1 MEGSF
6 KNKKIMLLA
15 VILLFPPFLFSCQ
28 TIGGKFIGSAIKRST
43 QEIGKAISKED
54 SYNFFYDQGDHLEE
68 LIKADKFEEAAD
80 LYVSHKV
87 FFQKKI
93 EKYQGKLI
101 LIADKLN
108 NDRNIQIKETIKK
121 IESIVWPTPYSQW
134 VAIKDK
140 INNATNLLEQYDSQ
154 PMLLESN
161 YRSPFANI
169 LETKLNELTNN
180 IKEDSSTQFS
190 SFNHFSDSS
199 FFKLYPTAPKSKDF
213 MDEYF
218 SLIQNK
224 IKSANTNQIKQF
236 ISLYPK
242 GEVLSSNLF
251 VEISNSYVDCH
262 LREKKEIGSLNLQSI
277 LTTIKD
283 AQEEGFEPT
292 KIPNLKMGF
301 AEATSKTDMTENQ
314 NEFPYHIEID
324 IPFQTIEVNLNDVLS
339 KDNPDSLDYLIV
351 IDVAVVRADGTVIH
365 REKVSSKYV
374 ADTRSDPNPEYEIA
388 RFNVT
393 QAQNNLANAQRQ
405 SSSNN
410 PYASP
415 LANLIGT
422 IAQGAAVIV
431 HKNNYNKAMAIFNS
445 TPQFIEKPIYQ
456 TYEFSKLQIDIT
468 KILLANYYIIDFK
481 KNIFFKS
488 SFKINEKQTFDL
500 ALNVN
505 NEDTSREEIRG
516 YTNSENQVSKW
527 KKEPVSI
534 SLSNVIDHYLANIE
548 KIKKLYRLSALR
560 EEISKDKNLAMA
572 QFRVNIEGEANYTYG
587 DDMSL
592 VQARKFCKGLAIRN
606 ALENYYT
613 FLMSET
619 KAKDFHIESDK
630 IWSLVAG
637 YVRDI
642 IEKEKRE
649 EGRTIYYRISGYVD
663 KAEMEKLI
671 KEKVAMQKP

>member
-1 MEGSF
+1 MLLF
-6 KNKKIMLLA
+6 AIMLLFPFF
-15 VILLFPPFLFSCQ
+15 ILSCQ
-28 TIGGKFIGSAIKRST
+28 TTGGKSINSMIKDSADSVGKMLKEST
-43 QEIGKAISKED
+43 QKMGKALSKED
-54 SYNFFYDQGDHLEE
+54 SYNLFYDQGDHLEE

-93 EKYQGKLI
+93 EKYQGKLK
-101 LIADKLN
+101 LVADKLN
-108 NDRNIQIKETIKK
+108 ADENPQIKEAIQQ
-121 IESIVWPTPYSQW
+121 IENIVWPTPYSQW

-140 INNATNLLEQYDSQ
+140 INDSTKLLELYDSQ

-180 IKEDSSTQFS
+180 ITEDSSTQFL

-199 FFKLYPTAPKSKDF
+199 FYELYPITVLNL
-213 MDEYF
+213 EF
-218 SLIQNK
+218 SLIRDQ
-224 IKSANTNQIKQF
+224 IKSANAHQIKQF
-236 ISLYPK
+236 ISNYPK
-242 GEVLSSNLF
+242 GKVLSYSHF
-251 VEISNSYVDCH
+251 EEISNFYIESC
-262 LREKKEIGSLNLQSI
+262 LREKKEIGPLNLQSI

-292 KIPNLKMGF
+292 KIPNLKIGF
-301 AEATSKTDMTENQ
+301 AEATSKTDMTEGQ

-351 IDVAVVRADGTVIH
+351 IDVAVARADGTVIH
-365 REKVSSKYV
+365 RDKVSSKYV
-374 ADTRSDPNPEYEIA
+374 ADTRRDPNPEYEIA

-415 LANLIGT
+415 MVNLMGSI
-422 IAQGAAVIV
+422 IKGAAVIT
-431 HKNNYNKAMAIFNS
+431 HKNNYNNAMAILNS

-468 KILLANYYIIDFK
+468 KNLLANYYIIDFK

-488 SFKINEKQTFDL
+488 SFKINKKQSFNL

-505 NEDTSREEIRG
+505 NEDTRREEIRG
-516 YTNSENQVSKW
+516 YTNSENEVSKW
-527 KKEPVSI
+527 EKEPVSI

-548 KIKKLYRLSALR
+548 KVKKLPRLPALR
-560 EEISKDKNLAMA
+560 EEISKSKNLAMA
-572 QFRVNIEGEANYTYG
+572 QFMVNIEGEAKYTYG

-592 VQARKFCKGLAIRN
+592 VHARKFCKDLAIRN

-619 KAKDFHIESDK
+619 KAENFQIESDK
-630 IWSLVAG
+630 IWSLAAG

-642 IEKEKRE
+642 KEEEKKE
-649 EGRTIYYRISGYVD
+649 EGRAIYYRISGYVD
-663 KAEMEKLI
+663 KAEIEKLL
-671 KEKVAMQKP
+671 KEKVGIQKP

>member
-1 MEGSF
+1 MVKQSAQ
-6 KNKKIMLLA
+6 KIGK
-15 VILLFPPFLFSCQ
+15 
-28 TIGGKFIGSAIKRST
+28 TIGKG
-43 QEIGKAISKED
+43 D
-54 SYNFFYDQGDHLEE
+54 SYNIFYDQGDHLEE

-93 EKYQGKLI
+93 EKYQDKLK
-101 LIADKLN
+101 LVADKLN
-108 NDRNIQIKETIKK
+108 TDKNPQIKKAIQQ
-121 IESIVWPTPYSQW
+121 IENIVWPTPYSQW
-134 VAIKDK
+134 IAIKGK
-140 INNATNLLEQYDSQ
+140 INDSTDLLELYDSQ

-180 IKEDSSTQFS
+180 INEDSSTQFS

-199 FFKLYPTAPKSKDF
+199 FFKLYPIALNSEAF

-224 IKSANTNQIKQF
+224 IESANTNQIRQF
-236 ISLYPK
+236 LSLYPK
-242 GEVLSSNLF
+242 GEILSSNLF

-262 LREKKEIGSLNLQSI
+262 LREKKEIGSLSLQSI
-277 LTTIKD
+277 LTIIKD
-283 AQEEGFEPT
+283 AQAEGFEPT
-292 KIPNLKMGF
+292 KIPNLKIGF
-301 AEATSKTDMTENQ
+301 AEATSKTDMTEDQ

-339 KDNPDSLDYLIV
+339 KSNPDSLDYLIV
-351 IDVAVVRADGTVIH
+351 IDVAVARTDDAVIH
-365 REKVSSKYV
+365 REKVNSKYV

-405 SSSNN
+405 SSNN

-415 LANLIGT
+415 MANLIGT
-422 IAQGAAVIV
+422 IAQGAAVIA
-431 HKNNYNKAMAIFNS
+431 HNNNYTKAMAILNS
-445 TPQFIEKPIYQ
+445 TPQFIEKPIYKA
-456 TYEFSKLQIDIT
+456 YEFSKLQIDIS
-468 KILLANYYIIDFK
+468 KNLLANYYIIDFK

-488 SFKINEKQTFDL
+488 SFKINKNQSFNL

-505 NEDTSREEIRG
+505 NEDTRREEIRG
-516 YTNSENQVSKW
+516 YTNSEDEVSKW
-527 KKEPVSI
+527 EKESVSI

-548 KIKKLYRLSALR
+548 KVKKPPRLSTLR
-560 EEISKDKNLAMA
+560 KEISKDKNLAMA
-572 QFRVNIEGEANYTYG
+572 QFMVNIEGEAKYTYG

-592 VQARKFCKGLAIRN
+592 VQARKFCKDLAIRN

-619 KAKDFHIESDK
+619 KAKNFHIESDK
-630 IWSLVAG
+630 IWSLAAG
-637 YVRDI
+637 YVRDM